1 MEAVM
6 EENPVEID
14 NTPTPE
20 DFSNVINET
29 ITPGTLGLVEDDNKE
44 EVPVNAAQALQTV
57 TNLAKHMG
65 VFAQDLMKNAQ
76 TGNVR
81 EVRKTLT
88 EILGA
93 TMQAKKEADALAKHY
108 GLPDIAV

>member
-1 MEAVM
+1 M
-6 EENPVEID
+6 EEREMEEEAL
-14 NTPTPE
+14 TPE
-20 DFSNVINET
+20 EISNAIKEN
-29 ITPGTLGLVEDDNKE
+29 IPPGSLGLVEADGKDD
-44 EVPVNAAQALQTV
+44 VPVNAAQALQTV

-65 VFAQDLMKNAQ
+65 VFAQDLIKNAQ